1 MKKQVLF
8 MVVLL
13 VAVGLLAGVA
23 ASTAFANSGYM
34 IQCGPCHGT
43 AGPAPVVTLTSNNG
57 TTATY
62 SVSSPTAFEWA
73 VFQGTTWLDGTFVGG
88 HGSPTNTAKGGSFT
102 VPVGATYTVY
112 AVFGEQGNPAHGAQ
126 TSVTPEGGTNF
137 TITPSAGANGSI
149 SPATAQTVDRGNN
162 ATFTITPSTGYH
174 VADVLVDGASVG
186 AVTTYTF
193 TNVTANHT
201 IAASFAQDLPTS
213 YTITTTAGENGA
225 ITPVGPQTVAP
236 GANITFTIAPSAGYY
251 VDSLKID
258 GVAVQQAKTYTFTNV
273 QANHSI
279 EASFAASPA
288 MSAITTTVVGG
299 NGGSVIPGINPFTLP
314 LTSSVVYYFVPD
326 AGFHIDTVTV
336 NGWAVTLDDDD
347 SYTFAA
353 VDRNYAVSVKFAPNT
368 YKVTASVGGTGKG
381 AISPSGETT
390 VAEGASAS
398 YTITPDAGNSISDVV
413 VDGVSVGITSSYT
426 FSDVKANHTIQ
437 AKFVTASVNY
447 TITPSVTG
455 GFGGS
460 ITPFPLYV
468 VPSGASVTFYFLPND
483 GYMVGTVTVD
493 GTPVD
498 ASLIEDDYYI
508 FENITANHTLGVAFV
523 PIPPV
528 THVITPTA
536 GDHGAISPATEQT
549 VTEGD
554 DAAFTITPDAGYHVA
569 DVVVDNV
576 SMGALT
582 SYTFEDV
589 TADHTI
595 SATFE
600 WTKLPTSTALKA
612 SARTLKRGKTV
623 TLTGTLKGGT
633 FTDSSLVFQVKKP
646 GQKAYKTFKTCKVS
660 ATGVAKCKYK
670 VTVKGNWYFRVKFL
684 GDDTYLPAPV
694 KPATKLVVK

>member
-13 VAVGLLAGVA
+13 VAVGLVAGVA
-23 ASTAFANSGYM
+23 ASSALGYAGGYDKP
-34 IQCGPCHGT
+34 CVSAECHGN
-43 AGPAPVVTLTSNNG
+43 AGPVPVVALVTNNG
-57 TTATY
+57 TTANYT
-62 SVSSPTAFEWA
+62 VSAPTAHEWA
-73 VFQGTTWLDGTFVGG
+73 VFNGNTRLSGTGQGG
-88 HGSPTNTAKGGSFT
+88 NTATGGSFT
-102 VPVGATYTVY
+102 VPVGATYQIYAEYDHPGAVTSGAMTTVS
-112 AVFGEQGNPAHGAQ
+112 PA
-126 TSVTPEGGTNF
+126 GGTSF

-149 SPATAQTVDRGNN
+149 SPATAQTVDSGAN

-186 AVTTYTF
+186 AVTTYAF

-201 IAASFAQDLPTS
+201 IAASFAADLPTS

-236 GANITFTIAPSAGYY
+236 GANITFTIAPSAGFY
-251 VDSLKID
+251 VDSLKVD
-258 GVAVQQAKTYTFTNV
+258 GVAVAPAKSYTFTNV

-279 EASFAASPA
+279 EATFAASPA

-299 NGGSVIPGINPFTLP
+299 NGGSVIPGMNPFTLP
-314 LTSSVVYYFVPD
+314 LTASVTYYFMPD
-326 AGFHIDTVTV
+326 AGFHIDSVTV

-368 YKVTASVGGTGKG
+368 YKCTASVTGKG
-381 AISPSGETT
+381 TVTPAGATT
-390 VAEGASAS
+390 VAEGAS
-398 YTITPDAGNSISDVV
+398 ITYAIAPDAGNSISEVI
-413 VDGVSVGITSSYT
+413 VDGKSIGIATSYT

-437 AKFVTASVNY
+437 AKFVANSVNY

-460 ITPFPLYV
+460 ISPWPIFT
-468 VPSGASVTFYFLPND
+468 VPSTASITFYFWPND

-493 GTPVD
+493 GTPVAD
-498 ASLIEDDYYI
+498 ATLYEDDCYT
-508 FENITANHTLGVAFV
+508 FENVTANHTLAVSFV
-523 PIPPV
+523 PVPV
-528 THVITPTA
+528 THTITPTA
-536 GDHGAISPATEQT
+536 GEHGAISPATVQT
-549 VTEGD
+549 VNDGD
-554 DAAFTITPDAGYHVA
+554 DADFTITPDAGYHVA
-569 DVVVDNV
+569 DVVVDGE
-576 SMGALT
+576 SKGALT
-582 SYTFEDV
+582 SYKFEDV
-589 TADHTI
+589 TASHTI

-633 FTDSSLVFQVKKP
+633 FTNSSIVFQVKKP